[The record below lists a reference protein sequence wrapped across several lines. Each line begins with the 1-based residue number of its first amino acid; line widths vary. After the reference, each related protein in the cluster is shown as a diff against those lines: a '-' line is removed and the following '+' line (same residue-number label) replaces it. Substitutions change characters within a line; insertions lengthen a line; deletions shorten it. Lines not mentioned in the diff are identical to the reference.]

1 MKACREQM
9 SEWSCQ
15 ENARVESARFI
26 STSKKVSSVL
36 CSSVLLMVMISS
48 LAAIVFAAVMNL
60 TRLSSS
66 LYWPVCSKKSHLSRV
81 QSRPPLR
88 MA

>member
-26 STSKKVSSVL
+26 STSKKV
-36 CSSVLLMVMISS
+36 SSVLLMVMISS